1 LFWREEEKEAEPQ
14 LVKSGKTTQRIE
26 YTVCVRQR
34 RILLLKRKAKSW
46 WLFWW
51 FLTVNVHIC

>member
-46 WLFWW
+46 WRFWW
-51 FLTVNVHIC
+51 FLTV